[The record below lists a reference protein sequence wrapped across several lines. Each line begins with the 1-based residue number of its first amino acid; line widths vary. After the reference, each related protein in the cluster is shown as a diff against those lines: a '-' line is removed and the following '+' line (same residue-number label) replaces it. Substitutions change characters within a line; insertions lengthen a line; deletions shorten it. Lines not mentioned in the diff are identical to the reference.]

1 MWKYA
6 NWTNVN
12 KKRHEDIFFLLHEL
26 WPLCCFCPFPPT
38 GVQRCYW
45 DAVQGQLDSLW
56 WGRHPV
62 GVCENRPLRQDL
74 PQEKWYEHFRDYS
87 FFFMINYIGEIDWT
101 VFHVNQI
108 IIFTWIGDK
117 YSVQFKL
124 PDVYGVFQFKVDYN
138 RLGYT
143 HLYSSTQ
150 VRELFHVFIC
160 FEMEGSWVY
169 QGLHQLIH
177 CTCHTISKQSIV
189 LNC

>member
-6 NWTNVN
+6 NLANVDE
-12 KKRHEDIFFLLHEL
+12 KRHEYFCFFTPWTVAIMLFLS
-26 WPLCCFCPFPPT
+26 FSSDT
-38 GVQRCYW
+38 GVQRCNW
-45 DAVQGQLDSLW
+45 DAVRGQLDSLW

-87 FFFMINYIGEIDWT
+87 LFSWLFTLWKLIEQFD
-101 VFHVNQI
+101 VNQI

-150 VRELFHVFIC
+150 VRELSC
-160 FEMEGSWVY
+160 FEMEDSCVY

-177 CTCHTISKQSIV
+177 RTCHTISKQSIV